1 MLDILFLSRS
11 SLLYAA
17 LLLPAITILS
27 LALLCFAY
35 EATQKFRRRR
45 GLFKN
50 HAPPNRRGGPGDLAW
65 FNKKPRRRKTPG
77 ALSVSVEMTSY
88 LIFRAST

>member
-45 GLFKN
+45 GLFKKTLSPK
-50 HAPPNRRGGPGDLAW
+50 AAAVPRLLPGFRRNSAAGKSL
-65 FNKKPRRRKTPG
+65 RRC
-77 ALSVSVEMTSY
+77 LY
-88 LIFRAST
+88 LWKRLLT

>member
-1 MLDILFLSRS
+1 MLAILFLSRS

-45 GLFKN
+45 GLF
-50 HAPPNRRGGPGDLAW
+50 
-65 FNKKPRRRKTPG
+65 
-77 ALSVSVEMTSY
+77 
-88 LIFRAST
+88 